1 MSIKQAGMTLVEMII
16 AIVIIGVGLAGVM
29 TAFNTTVRTS
39 GDPLVT
45 KQMLVLAE
53 EMMEEVLLKPY
64 SPGSGSISGCDRT
77 AADDVSDYHNYNQKP
92 CNLKGEAITLLDNYR
107 VIISVT
113 SGATLGTLT
122 TDVKKV
128 TVTVRLGS
136 DSSRDITLT
145 GFRTDYGS

>member
-29 TAFNTTVRTS
+29 TAFNTTVRNS

-64 SPGSGSISGCDRT
+64 SASSGSITGCNRSL
-77 AADDVSDYHNYNQKP
+77 ADDVSDYNGYNQPP
-92 CNLKGEAITLLDNYR
+92 CNLAGDAIALLSNYR
-107 VIISVT
+107 IIISVT
-113 SGATLGTLT
+113 DGATLGSLT
-122 TDVKKV
+122 TDVKKIS
-128 TVTVRLGS
+128 VTVRHGT

-145 GFRTDYGS
+145 GYRTNYGA